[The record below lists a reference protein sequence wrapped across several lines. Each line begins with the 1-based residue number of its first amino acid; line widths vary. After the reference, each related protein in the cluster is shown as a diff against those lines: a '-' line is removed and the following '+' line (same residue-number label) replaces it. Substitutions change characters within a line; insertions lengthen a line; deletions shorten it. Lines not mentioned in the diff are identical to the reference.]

1 MNLLHLLQIAT
12 VEEHNI
18 VYKNVYGND
27 IESYINN
34 LISFVESDMV
44 IDLANLLLNDNELYL
59 TAEGIMKSDIIKYD
73 NIKYLNREWFNE
85 WLIETI
91 KIRLFDTLS
100 DTYIYDYE
108 DDVVTVDLPV
118 NGDTLAFIMII
129 FNRFDNKVYYVITP
143 LMLASKL
150 YELNSTEEKVYSVE
164 TYLGSSIHTTHKHN
178 VIIILNK
185 IKKEKIYLNRIETE
199 NEIYELECS
208 MLI

>member
-59 TAEGIMKSDIIKYD
+59 TAEGIMKSDIIKDD

-91 KIRLFDTLS
+91 KIN
-100 DTYIYDYE
+100 YD

-150 YELNSTEEKVYSVE
+150 YELNSTEEKVYFVE

-178 VIIILNK
+178 VIAILNK
-185 IKKEKIYLNRIETE
+185 IKSEKIYLNRIETE
-199 NEIYELECS
+199 NEIYELEGS

>member
-1 MNLLHLLQIAT
+1 MKTHLVQIAT

-34 LISFVESDMV
+34 LISFIESDMV

-59 TAEGIMKSDIIKYD
+59 TAEGIMKSDIIKD
-73 NIKYLNREWFNE
+73 DTIKYLNREWFNE

-91 KIRLFDTLS
+91 KIN
-100 DTYIYDYE
+100 YD

-129 FNRFDNKVYYVITP
+129 FNRFDNKIYYVITP

-150 YELNSTEEKVYSVE
+150 YELNSTEETEEKVYFVE
-164 TYLGSSIHTTHKHN
+164 THLGSLIHTTHKHN
-178 VIIILNK
+178 VIAILRK
-185 IKKEKIYLNRIETE
+185 VKEEKIYLNRIETE
-199 NEIYELECS
+199 NEIYELESS

>member
-1 MNLLHLLQIAT
+1 MHLLQIAT

-59 TAEGIMKSDIIKYD
+59 TAEGIMKSDIIKD
-73 NIKYLNREWFNE
+73 DTIKYLNREWFNE

-91 KIRLFDTLS
+91 KIN
-100 DTYIYDYE
+100 YD

-178 VIIILNK
+178 VITILNK
-185 IKKEKIYLNRIETE
+185 VKKEKIYLNGIETE

>member
-1 MNLLHLLQIAT
+1 MKIHLLQIAT

-59 TAEGIMKSDIIKYD
+59 TAEGIMKSDIIKD
-73 NIKYLNREWFNE
+73 DTIKYLNREWFNE

-91 KIRLFDTLS
+91 KIRLFDTYT
-100 DTYIYDYE
+100 DTYTYDY
-108 DDVVTVDLPV
+108 DDAVVTVDLPV

-164 TYLGSSIHTTHKHN
+164 AHLESSIHTTHKHD
-178 VIIILNK
+178 VITILNK
-185 IKKEKIYLNRIETE
+185 VKEEKIYLNRVETE
-199 NEIYELECS
+199 NDIYELGCS

>member
-59 TAEGIMKSDIIKYD
+59 TAEGIMKSDIIKDD

-91 KIRLFDTLS
+91 KIN
-100 DTYIYDYE
+100 YD

-164 TYLGSSIHTTHKHN
+164 THLGSSIHTTHKHN
-178 VIIILNK
+178 VITILNK
-185 IKKEKIYLNRIETE
+185 VKEEKIYLNRIETE

>member
-1 MNLLHLLQIAT
+1 MKTHLVQIAT

-59 TAEGIMKSDIIKYD
+59 TAEGIMKSDIIKD
-73 NIKYLNREWFNE
+73 DTIKYLNREWFNE

-91 KIRLFDTLS
+91 KIN
-100 DTYIYDYE
+100 YD

-129 FNRFDNKVYYVITP
+129 FNRFDNKIYYVITP

-150 YELNSTEEKVYSVE
+150 YELNSTEETEEKVYSVE
-164 TYLGSSIHTTHKHN
+164 THLGSSIHTTHKHN
-178 VIIILNK
+178 VIAILRK
-185 IKKEKIYLNRIETE
+185 VKEEKIYLNRIETE
-199 NEIYELECS
+199 NEIYELEGS

>member
-1 MNLLHLLQIAT
+1 MKSHLLQIAT

-59 TAEGIMKSDIIKYD
+59 TAEGIMKSDIIKD
-73 NIKYLNREWFNE
+73 DTIKYLNREWFNE

-91 KIRLFDTLS
+91 KIN
-100 DTYIYDYE
+100 YD

-129 FNRFDNKVYYVITP
+129 FNRFDNKIYYVITP

-150 YELNSTEEKVYSVE
+150 YELNSTEETVCFVE
-164 TYLGSSIHTTHKHN
+164 THLGSLIHTTHKHN
-178 VIIILNK
+178 VIAILRK
-185 IKKEKIYLNRIETE
+185 VKEEKIYLNRIETE
-199 NEIYELECS
+199 NEIYELEGS

>member
-1 MNLLHLLQIAT
+1 MKTHLLQIAT

-59 TAEGIMKSDIIKYD
+59 TAEGIMKSDIIKD
-73 NIKYLNREWFNE
+73 DTIKYLNRERFNE

-91 KIRLFDTLS
+91 KIN
-100 DTYIYDYE
+100 YD

-118 NGDTLAFIMII
+118 NGDALAFIMII
-129 FNRFDNKVYYVITP
+129 FNRFDNKIYYVITP

-150 YELNSTEEKVYSVE
+150 YELNSTEETEEKVYYLE
-164 TYLGSSIHTTHKHN
+164 THLGSSIHTTHKHN
-178 VIIILNK
+178 VIAILRK
-185 IKKEKIYLNRIETE
+185 VKEEKIYLNRIETE
-199 NEIYELECS
+199 NEIYELESS

>member
-1 MNLLHLLQIAT
+1 MKLNLLQIAT

-59 TAEGIMKSDIIKYD
+59 TAEGIMKSDIIKDD

-91 KIRLFDTLS
+91 KTN
-100 DTYIYDYE
+100 YDNND

-150 YELNSTEEKVYSVE
+150 YELNSTEEKVYFVE

-178 VIIILNK
+178 VIQYCYK
-185 IKKEKIYLNRIETE
+185 VKEEKIYLNRIETE

-208 MLI
+208 ILI

>member
-1 MNLLHLLQIAT
+1 MKTHLVQIAT

-59 TAEGIMKSDIIKYD
+59 TAEGIMKSDIIKD
-73 NIKYLNREWFNE
+73 DTIKYLNREWFNE
-85 WLIETI
+85 WLIKTI
-91 KIRLFDTLS
+91 KIN
-100 DTYIYDYE
+100 YD

-129 FNRFDNKVYYVITP
+129 FNRFDNKIYYVITP

-150 YELNSTEEKVYSVE
+150 YELNSTEETEEKVYFVE
-164 TYLGSSIHTTHKHN
+164 THLGSSIHTTHKHN
-178 VIIILNK
+178 VIAILRK
-185 IKKEKIYLNRIETE
+185 VKEEKIYLNRIETE
-199 NEIYELECS
+199 NEIYELESS

>member
-1 MNLLHLLQIAT
+1 MKTHLLQIAT

-27 IESYINN
+27 IESYINT
-34 LISFVESDMV
+34 LISFIESDMV

-59 TAEGIMKSDIIKYD
+59 TAEGIMKSDIIKD
-73 NIKYLNREWFNE
+73 DTIKYLNRERFNE

-91 KIRLFDTLS
+91 KIN
-100 DTYIYDYE
+100 YD

-118 NGDTLAFIMII
+118 NGDALAFIMII
-129 FNRFDNKVYYVITP
+129 FNRFDNKIYYVITP

-150 YELNSTEEKVYSVE
+150 YELNSTEETEEKVYYLE
-164 TYLGSSIHTTHKHN
+164 THLGSSIHTTHKHN
-178 VIIILNK
+178 VITILNK
-185 IKKEKIYLNRIETE
+185 VKEEKIYLNRIETE
-199 NEIYELECS
+199 NEIYELEGS

>member
-1 MNLLHLLQIAT
+1 MKIHLLQIAT

-118 NGDTLAFIMII
+118 NGDTLSFIMII

-164 TYLGSSIHTTHKHN
+164 THLGSSIHTTHKHN
-178 VIIILNK
+178 VIRMM
-185 IKKEKIYLNRIETE
+185 KKVKEEKIYLNRIETE

>member
-1 MNLLHLLQIAT
+1 MKLNLLQIAT

-59 TAEGIMKSDIIKYD
+59 TAEGIMKSDIIKDD

-91 KIRLFDTLS
+91 KTN
-100 DTYIYDYE
+100 YDNYD

-118 NGDTLAFIMII
+118 NGDALAFIMII

-150 YELNSTEEKVYSVE
+150 YELNSTEEKVYFVE

-178 VIIILNK
+178 VIQYCYK
-185 IKKEKIYLNRIETE
+185 VKEEKIYLNRIETE

-208 MLI
+208 ILI

>member
-1 MNLLHLLQIAT
+1 MKTYLLQIAT

-34 LISFVESDMV
+34 LISFIESDMV

-59 TAEGIMKSDIIKYD
+59 TAEGIMKSDIIKD
-73 NIKYLNREWFNE
+73 DTIKYLNREWFNE

-91 KIRLFDTLS
+91 KIN
-100 DTYIYDYE
+100 YD

-129 FNRFDNKVYYVITP
+129 FNRFDNKIYYVITP
-143 LMLASKL
+143 LMFASKL
-150 YELNSTEEKVYSVE
+150 YELNSIEETVCFVE
-164 TYLGSSIHTTHKHN
+164 THLGSLIHTTHKHN
-178 VIIILNK
+178 VIAILRK
-185 IKKEKIYLNRIETE
+185 VKEEKIYLNRIETE
-199 NEIYELECS
+199 NEIYELESS

>member
-1 MNLLHLLQIAT
+1 MKTHLVQIAT

-59 TAEGIMKSDIIKYD
+59 TAEGIMKSDIIKD
-73 NIKYLNREWFNE
+73 DTIKYLNREWFNE

-91 KIRLFDTLS
+91 KIN
-100 DTYIYDYE
+100 YDDVVV
-108 DDVVTVDLPV
+108 DDVVVTVDLPV

-129 FNRFDNKVYYVITP
+129 FNRFDNKIYYVITP

-150 YELNSTEEKVYSVE
+150 YELNSTEETEEKVYSVE
-164 TYLGSSIHTTHKHN
+164 THLGSSIHTTHKHN
-178 VIIILNK
+178 VIAILRK
-185 IKKEKIYLNRIETE
+185 VKEEKIYLNRIETE
-199 NEIYELECS
+199 NEIYELEGS

>member
-1 MNLLHLLQIAT
+1 MKLNLLQIAT

-59 TAEGIMKSDIIKYD
+59 TAEGIMKSDIIKDD

-91 KIRLFDTLS
+91 KIN
-100 DTYIYDYE
+100 YDNND

-150 YELNSTEEKVYSVE
+150 YELNSTEEKVYFVE

-178 VIIILNK
+178 VIQYCYK
-185 IKKEKIYLNRIETE
+185 VKEEKIYLNRIETE

-208 MLI
+208 ILI

>member
-1 MNLLHLLQIAT
+1 MKLNLLQIAT

-59 TAEGIMKSDIIKYD
+59 TAEGIMKSDIIKDD

-91 KIRLFDTLS
+91 KIN
-100 DTYIYDYE
+100 YDNND

-150 YELNSTEEKVYSVE
+150 YELNSTEEKVYFVE

-178 VIIILNK
+178 VLQYCYK
-185 IKKEKIYLNRIETE
+185 VKEEKIYLNRIETE

-208 MLI
+208 ILI

>member
-1 MNLLHLLQIAT
+1 MKIHLLQIAT

-59 TAEGIMKSDIIKYD
+59 TAEGIMKSDIIKDD

-91 KIRLFDTLS
+91 KMN
-100 DTYIYDYE
+100 YDDY
-108 DDVVTVDLPV
+108 VVTVDLPV

-150 YELNSTEEKVYSVE
+150 YELNSTEEKVYFIE
-164 TYLGSSIHTTHKHN
+164 TPLGSSIHTTHKHN
-178 VIIILNK
+178 VIAILNK
-185 IKKEKIYLNRIETE
+185 VKEEKIYLNRIETE
-199 NEIYELECS
+199 DEIYELEYS

>member
-1 MNLLHLLQIAT
+1 MKTHLVQIAT

-34 LISFVESDMV
+34 LISFIESDMV

-59 TAEGIMKSDIIKYD
+59 TAEGIMKSDIIKD
-73 NIKYLNREWFNE
+73 DTIKYLNREWFNE
-85 WLIETI
+85 WLIKTI
-91 KIRLFDTLS
+91 KIN
-100 DTYIYDYE
+100 YD

-129 FNRFDNKVYYVITP
+129 FNRFDNKIYYVITP

-150 YELNSTEEKVYSVE
+150 YELNSTEETEEKVYFVE
-164 TYLGSSIHTTHKHN
+164 THLGSSIHTTHKHN
-178 VIIILNK
+178 VIAILRK
-185 IKKEKIYLNRIETE
+185 VKEEKIYLNRIETE
-199 NEIYELECS
+199 NEIYELEYS

>member
-1 MNLLHLLQIAT
+1 MKIHLLQIAT

-59 TAEGIMKSDIIKYD
+59 TAEGIMKSDIIKDD

-91 KIRLFDTLS
+91 KMN
-100 DTYIYDYE
+100 YDDY
-108 DDVVTVDLPV
+108 VVTVDLPV

-150 YELNSTEEKVYSVE
+150 YELNSTEEQVCFVE
-164 TYLGSSIHTTHKHN
+164 THLGSSIHTTHKHN
-178 VIIILNK
+178 VIAILNK
-185 IKKEKIYLNRIETE
+185 VKEEKIYLNRIETE
-199 NEIYELECS
+199 DEIYELEYS

>member
-1 MNLLHLLQIAT
+1 MKTHLLQIAT

-59 TAEGIMKSDIIKYD
+59 TAEGIMKSDIIKDD

-85 WLIETI
+85 WLIKTI
-91 KIRLFDTLS
+91 KINYD
-100 DTYIYDYE
+100 DDIVTY
-108 DDVVTVDLPV
+108 DLPV

-129 FNRFDNKVYYVITP
+129 FNRFGNKVYYVITP
-143 LMLASKL
+143 IMLASKL

-178 VIIILNK
+178 VIQYCYK
-185 IKKEKIYLNRIETE
+185 VKEEKIYLNRIETE

-208 MLI
+208 MFNAHIKTYLGGNKE

>member
-1 MNLLHLLQIAT
+1 MKTHLLQIAT

-59 TAEGIMKSDIIKYD
+59 TAEGIMKSDIIKD
-73 NIKYLNREWFNE
+73 DTIKYLNRELFNE

-91 KIRLFDTLS
+91 KIRLFDTLL
-100 DTYIYDYE
+100 DTYIYDY
-108 DDVVTVDLPV
+108 DDAVVTVDLPV

-164 TYLGSSIHTTHKHN
+164 THLGSSIHTTHKHN
-178 VIIILNK
+178 VITILNK
-185 IKKEKIYLNRIETE
+185 VKEEKIYLNRIETE

>member
-1 MNLLHLLQIAT
+1 MKIHLLQIAT

-59 TAEGIMKSDIIKYD
+59 TAEGIMKSDIIKDD

-108 DDVVTVDLPV
+108 DNVVTVDLPV
-118 NGDTLAFIMII
+118 NGDTLSFIMII

-150 YELNSTEEKVYSVE
+150 YELNSTEEKVYFVE

-178 VIIILNK
+178 VIRMM
-185 IKKEKIYLNRIETE
+185 KKVKEEKIYLNRIETE
-199 NEIYELECS
+199 DEIYELEGS

>member
-1 MNLLHLLQIAT
+1 MKTHLLQIAT

-59 TAEGIMKSDIIKYD
+59 TAEGIMKSDIIKD
-73 NIKYLNREWFNE
+73 DTIKYLNREWFNE

-91 KIRLFDTLS
+91 KIN
-100 DTYIYDYE
+100 YD

-150 YELNSTEEKVYSVE
+150 YELNSTIVKKKFVE
-164 TYLGSSIHTTHKHN
+164 THLGSSIHTTHKHN
-178 VIIILNK
+178 VIAILRK
-185 IKKEKIYLNRIETE
+185 VKEEKIYLNRIETE
-199 NEIYELECS
+199 NEIYELEGS